1 MFFREFKY
9 ALLTLLRSK
18 ELIFWTLVFPFALCT
33 FMYMAFGN
41 LFETTEKFDPIP
53 TAIVQ
58 KGDNPAFAV
67 MLGEISA
74 KGDDQLLIANYTG
87 EEQAEK
93 LLDEEEIDGII
104 YIDKKMSLKVK
115 DNGMNQTILQMV
127 LKQFAQY
134 EKLLTDVGQKNPEQV
149 MKVAESLQN
158 QVNYFAEEN
167 ETEGNQD
174 NVINYFYAIFAMTCL
189 FASFAGCDI
198 ILRLQANMSPL
209 GQRRNVAGMGKMKML
224 LADFAASELVQ
235 FVLVCL
241 LLLYMRFVLGLNI
254 GNRYGAIL
262 LILFAGTSF
271 GIMFG
276 ILVGTLPRLG
286 EGGKM
291 GILVSVN
298 LLFCCMSDLMVSGIK
313 DFIEHHIP
321 VLNDIN
327 PAALVTDAFYAL
339 NVYDTYGRFITDFL
353 WLAGLTVLCA
363 VACFFIVR
371 RNRYA
376 SL

>member
-254 GNRYGAIL
+254 GDRYGAIL

-353 WLAGLTVLCA
+353 WLAGLTVICA

>member
-254 GNRYGAIL
+254 GDRYGAIL